1 MKTTG
6 AVLREGS
13 VPGCEGLT
21 CQSPNEGHSTARTHL
36 GRPTP
41 LAHARSHTSSY
52 GPRSKYRH
60 LFFIPLPTVV
70 GFFYQSHLTW
80 KASVVNATALLFI
93 KSISS
98 PND

>member
-6 AVLREGS
+6 AVLRE
-13 VPGCEGLT
+13 GCEGLT

-36 GRPTP
+36 GRPP
-41 LAHARSHTSSY
+41 PHARSHTSSY

-60 LFFIPLPTVV
+60 LFFIPLSTVV